1 MNYRYIAIS
10 FGLFIIGQI
19 LVWIQVNGPLIWEW
33 AKSWRWALMLLGV
46 PITWLFME
54 ATSLVVQ
61 GFGGL
66 FWPGRFIS
74 FCAGIFIFTLMTYIF
89 RDEAINLKT
98 AVSLLLAFSLIIVQL
113 FWKS

>member
-1 MNYRYIAIS
+1 MNYKYIALS
-10 FGLFIIGQI
+10 FSLFLLGQI
-19 LVWIQVNGPLIWEW
+19 LVWIQVNGPLIWNW
-33 AKSWRWALMLLGV
+33 AKDWRWALMLLGV

-54 ATSLVVQ
+54 ATSLVVT

-89 RDEAINLKT
+89 REEAINLKT
-98 AVSLLLAFSLIIVQL
+98 AISLLLAFALILVQL